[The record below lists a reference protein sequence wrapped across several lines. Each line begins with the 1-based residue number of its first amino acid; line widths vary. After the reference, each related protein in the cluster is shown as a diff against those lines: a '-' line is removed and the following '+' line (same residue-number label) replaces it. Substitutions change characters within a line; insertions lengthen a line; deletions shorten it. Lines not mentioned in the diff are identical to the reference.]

1 MQGHK
6 LGAAVGIA
14 VLGLAA
20 TGCAAPSSAMMTTAS
35 TGWRC
40 PTGAPPPLAFPSY
53 PGAGRIPEPMP
64 ATRVV
69 LCRYAAGT
77 GHGLLGP
84 EMLHGTA
91 TINNPTTVAA
101 IRGMVNAA
109 LPIPAA
115 SPIHTPMTPGEP
127 TNRSSVND
135 QGIHVIAVFFDSAG
149 RQFNV
154 DIQLGDGRAPIS
166 NGSTSQWWYPPWNLV
181 NTIAN
186 ALPSGPADIVGQT
199 LLPGATA
206 FPTNLPTLTP
216 GAGTFTITQT
226 TG

>member
-20 TGCAAPSSAMMTTAS
+20 TGCAAPSSAMTTAS

-40 PTGAPPPLAFPSY
+40 PTGAPPSLALPSY

-77 GHGLLGP
+77 AHGLLGP

-115 SPIHTPMTPGEP
+115 SPGEP
-127 TNRSSVND
+127 TTLSAPSE
-135 QGIHVIAVFFDSAG
+135 QGLYVIAVFFDSAG